1 MIAAPPAGRDR
12 LDAMDHVDTV
22 TREGLALLDAAR
34 AAGLDAPVPTCPD
47 WDVRGLV
54 QHVAKVH
61 QRIEAVV
68 RTHADAP
75 KRASEFPR
83 LADDDT
89 LFDQAGAILLR
100 LTDTLR
106 AADLAAPAWNFTAS
120 VPHTAAFWPRRMAHE
135 TTVHRVDAELA
146 AGRRPS
152 SVGFGE
158 AVDGIDELV
167 GVLMPGSF
175 ARSESTFSATVHL
188 HATDREGEWLINF
201 AGGLMVVTHDH
212 GKGDVAVRGAASD
225 LFLWAWDR
233 RALAD
238 TELEVFGDRAL
249 LDVWPTLVP

>member
-1 MIAAPPAGRDR
+1 
-12 LDAMDHVDTV
+12 MDHVDTV
-22 TREGLALLDAAR
+22 TREGLALLDTAR
-34 AAGLDAPVPTCPD
+34 AAGLDAPVPSCPD
-47 WDVRGLV
+47 WDVRALV

-61 QRIEAVV
+61 QRVEEVV

-83 LADDDT
+83 LADDDS

-106 AADLAAPAWNFTAS
+106 SADPSAPAWNFTDA
-120 VPHTAAFWPRRMAHE
+120 VAHTVAFWPRRMTHE
-135 TTVHRVDAELA
+135 TTVHRIDAELA

-152 SVGFGE
+152 PVGSAE

-175 ARSESTFSATVHL
+175 ARSRSAVAATVHL
-188 HATDREGEWLINF
+188 HATDREGEWLISF
-201 AGGLMVVTHDH
+201 ADGLMVVTHDH
-212 GKGDVAVRGAASD
+212 GKGDVAVRGAASE
-225 LFLWAWDR
+225 LFLWAWAR

-238 TELEVFGDRAL
+238 TELEVFGDRTV